1 MDAEL
6 LRITPASTLLR
17 LCTAPPRRPDV
28 SLCLPSSSRT
38 RAVPVL
44 PLTTTIASLLL
55 PTRGPC
61 VASFRVIKTNK
72 FAYTASTLND

>member
-1 MDAEL
+1 MCAPAVGL
-6 LRITPASTLLR
+6 CVCFLRITPAPLFIVVAT
-17 LCTAPPRRPDV
+17 PG
-28 SLCLPSSSRT
+28 
-38 RAVPVL
+38 PVL